1 MQNQLLIGFRFFK
14 VKGKC
19 SSMTLG
25 IILFLASLLTPVAS
39 FSETTIYRLTGQSA
53 TAAFYSLDPSG
64 CLTID
69 FYLSSYNET
78 EISAPGRESSPT
90 GVFLMLSRN
99 NVCTNIYSSG
109 TALSGDLQL
118 KMNPAMTN
126 ATLEG
131 TIPICLYT
139 WPNPTPSCTNL
150 IVNLAWS
157 GRGEVYRQ
165 SFNNRFTN
173 LYPYSMVTERNN
185 SNSRDALVTGDV
197 FDGTTNLTPA
207 DAFQWGV
214 LGFSQQRTLTIY
226 SNK

>member
-1 MQNQLLIGFRFFK
+1 MQNLLLIGFRFFK
-14 VKGKC
+14 EESKC

-39 FSETTIYRLTGQSA
+39 FSETTIYRFTGQSA

-78 EISAPGRESSPT
+78 ISAPGRESSPT

-99 NVCTNIYSSG
+99 NVCTNTYASG
-109 TALSGDLQL
+109 TATSGDLEL
-118 KMNPAMTN
+118 KMNPALTS
-126 ATLEG
+126 ATLHG
-131 TIPICLYT
+131 TIPICLFS
-139 WPNPTPSCTNL
+139 WPNPDPSCTNL
-150 IVNLAWS
+150 IVNLEWS

-173 LYPYSMVTERNN
+173 LYPYSMVTERNSGN
-185 SNSRDALVTGDV
+185 FRDALVTGDV
-197 FDGTTNLTPA
+197 FDGTTNLTPS
-207 DAFQWGV
+207 DAFQWGG
-214 LGFSQQRTLTIY
+214 LGFSQTRTLTIY
-226 SNK
+226 Q